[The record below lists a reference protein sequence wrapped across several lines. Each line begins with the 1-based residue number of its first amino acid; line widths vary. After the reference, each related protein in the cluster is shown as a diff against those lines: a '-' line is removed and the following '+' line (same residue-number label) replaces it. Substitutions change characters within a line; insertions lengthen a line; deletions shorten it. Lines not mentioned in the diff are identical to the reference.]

1 MDDVIRRINARP
13 SINLSGPG
21 WWWEYVT
28 RLVQF
33 YPSFTREF
41 VLDELA
47 MLEGW
52 LWYSQAIDM
61 NGWLAFNGYHVI
73 SDGYV
78 KQQADLLVRV
88 AHDEWGKS

>member
-1 MDDVIRRINARP
+1 
-13 SINLSGPG
+13 
-21 WWWEYVT
+21 
-28 RLVQF
+28 
-33 YPSFTREF
+33 
-41 VLDELA
+41 